1 MVSEFNFAAVVVVAL
16 ISFHGVGGG
25 GCGGCGCG
33 GTILTKSILQIN

>member
-25 GCGGCGCG
+25 GCGGCG
-33 GTILTKSILQIN
+33 GTLLTNSILQIN